1 MANIARARG
10 NRSSL
15 ATIGHRTAHG
25 IVVIAAVLAA
35 ACGGSDGGDVAP
47 APVVINNL
55 TAKAVQ
61 VLSATP
67 TIGYPM
73 DVSATIASTV
83 AKDEVSVTL
92 YAIGKDVP
100 DEQRRQIPLGTRT
113 IARVEAGEGAYRLT
127 YDIPTNV
134 EGMAYYIGM
143 IVNAAGNVEDSNPD
157 DNTATTVAALA
168 QPPTPNI
175 FIQETSLD
183 GKVIPLDTRSYEE
196 QVAAENG
203 VHNADAG
210 VTIYVGSQGA
220 KAPVA
225 LQGYARLRMTRSD
238 TGATHEV
245 PVYLWDSEAQRYTN
259 AFAINPPASEPEWLP
274 LGTFTPQL
282 AEQVAVGAE
291 VDVATNELD
300 RKSVH
305 LDLYFPGKLASTFE
319 FMVRHFLP
327 AVGGPVL
334 PPPDLTQ
341 ADIDALQ
348 RFLANLPASTD
359 PANPYDEGPAMKVLS
374 ISVCAQIRPVG
385 FQDRDASDNEACTA
399 VTLLLPPLP
408 KPPPDNP
415 DPPPPNYKDANPV
428 LFNKA
433 YNNRWGGRAFSVGV
447 AFSGQATADNRG
459 LIAGLNGNVPAV
471 VFGQDLKFVEA
482 NVRAQVLPKFLG
494 APTGQTPGVQMDLR
508 ILGVMIDSI
517 DEPSYTKTGTLGAVS
532 KKWEKSKT
540 FTVGPV
546 PVTVSGFLMG
556 EAGIKYELGVAGTA
570 LFMQGGPYAQ
580 ADAGASGGV
589 GLPGFGAGVE
599 GSLTLIREE
608 FTIGT
613 AATLT
618 VVDDGFTSQRAH
630 LVLVP
635 SLRIANVVTGPTG
648 YVCLYAEYSYP
659 TIRKCSW
666 GLFTGVCPTIRRAKE
681 RLVLDRFRTFQ
692 MSDTLLNVE
701 GNIILYSYSSGPP
714 SYYTTL

>member
-1 MANIARARG
+1 V
-10 NRSSL
+10 
-15 ATIGHRTAHG
+15 T
-25 IVVIAAVLAA
+25 
-35 ACGGSDGGDVAP
+35 
-47 APVVINNL
+47 NNL
-55 TAKAVQ
+55 TAKSVQ

-348 RFLANLPASTD
+348 RFLANIPASTD

-415 DPPPPNYKDANPV
+415 DPPPPNYKDANPI

>member
-10 NRSSL
+10 RRSL
-15 ATIGHRTAHG
+15 NTIGRRTAQG
-25 IVVIAAVLAA
+25 IVAIAAALAA
-35 ACGGSDGGDVAP
+35 ACGGGDDSP
-47 APVVINNL
+47 APPPPVVNNL
-55 TAKAVQ
+55 TATSIQ

-67 TIGYPM
+67 TVGYPM
-73 DVSATIASTV
+73 DVSATIASTI

-100 DEQRRQIPLGTRT
+100 DDQRRQIPLGSRT
-113 IARVEAGEGAYRLT
+113 IARVEAGQGSYRLS
-127 YDIPTNV
+127 YDVPANID
-134 EGMAYYIGM
+134 GMAYYIGM

-157 DNTATTVAALA
+157 DNTATTVAAL
-168 QPPTPNI
+168 QPPPAPNI
-175 FIQETSLD
+175 FIQEASID
-183 GKVIPLDTRSYEE
+183 GSVIPLDTRSYEE
-196 QVAAENG
+196 QVAADNG

-210 VTIYVGSQGA
+210 MTIFVGAQGA

-282 AEQVAVGAE
+282 VEQVAAGAE

-319 FMVRHFLP
+319 YMVRHFPPL
-327 AVGGPVL
+327 VGGPVL
-334 PPPDLTQ
+334 PPPDLSQ
-341 ADIDALQ
+341 ADIDAL
-348 RFLANLPASTD
+348 RLFLSNLPASTD

-374 ISVCAQIRPVG
+374 TSVCAQIRPVG
-385 FQDRDASDNEACTA
+385 FQDRDAGDNAACTP
-399 VTLLLPPLP
+399 VTLVLPPLP

-447 AFSGQATADNRG
+447 AFGGQATADNRG
-459 LIAGLNGNVPAV
+459 LIAGLNGNVPV
-471 VFGQDLKFVEA
+471 VLFGFDLKFVEA
-482 NVRAQVLPKFLG
+482 NARAQVLPNFLG
-494 APTGQTPGVQMDLR
+494 APTDQSPGVHMDLR
-508 ILGVMIDSI
+508 ILGTMIDSFDSDSI
-517 DEPSYTKTGTLGAVS
+517 TKTGTLGGVS

-546 PVTVSGFLMG
+546 PVTVSGFVMG
-556 EAGIKYELGVAGTA
+556 EAGIKYELGVTGTA
-570 LFMQGGPYAQ
+570 LIMKGGPYAQ

-599 GSLTLIREE
+599 GSLTLIAEE
-608 FTIGT
+608 FTIAT

-618 VVDDGFTSQRAH
+618 VVDNGFTSQKAH

-635 SLRIANVVTGPTG
+635 SLAIANVVTGPSG

-666 GLFTGVCPTIRRAKE
+666 GLFTGICPTIRKARE

-701 GNIILYSYSSGPP
+701 GNIVLFSYSSGPP
-714 SYYTTL
+714 AYYTTL